1 MKRITTLLI
10 LSFLFG
16 SAFSQMNVNANQKIE
31 QLNKTYLLQQYK
43 KAKKHQ
49 IRNKALTFDNAYY
62 SLKFD
67 TLTSIWDSVSRTTQ
81 YIDYNTNKPNTVK
94 FSLVKE
100 RYNGHFF
107 IKTDSLIAYVDTTE
121 PYKHIIP
128 EDYSIFDTVRV
139 FSYDSANASWILFLK
154 NILRTNTNK
163 VTAYETYFN
172 LAALGVPGGG
182 IVLFNKTDFHYNSS
196 NHLTYWVDKKLNFGT
211 GSFDAEDSVVVTT
224 ASNGYRLI
232 DINYNW
238 SGSSWDPTE
247 KYSYAYNSANMTSK
261 IRQDYYNNTFNNS
274 EKNSY
279 SYNAA
284 GEVLVDSS
292 YTFYTSNQWKIQYHT
307 LNTYTNFS
315 DNLSESIYHYSNN
328 SPYLHSKTDYYYNS
342 SNRRDSVI
350 SQQKNSPSATTH
362 YDEKD
367 IFRYSPFPKGGGT
380 ASSPAAPT
388 NLTVTPSQKS
398 PKATML
404 LSWTDNSNNE
414 LGFIIERSLNNVNW
428 TSIDSTSI
436 DVVIYTDTNV
446 ASNTTYYYR
455 VIAYNAVG
463 SSSYSNTSFG
473 TSLNVGI
480 ETTQKNSFSV
490 YPNPVSSIL
499 KIKEKNSNKLFHL
512 LDLHGKT
519 IKTFQVNGYYEL
531 NLDSL
536 PNGIYFLKS
545 NTEVIKVVKH

>member
-16 SAFSQMNVNANQKIE
+16 SAFSQMNANQKLE
-31 QLNKTYLLQQYK
+31 QLNTANLLQQYK
-43 KAKKHQ
+43 KAKKQ
-49 IRNKALTFDNAYY
+49 QPSYKALSFDNAYY
-62 SLKFD
+62 TLEYD
-67 TLTSIWDSVSRTTQ
+67 TTALLWDSIKRTTQ
-81 YIDYNTNKPNTVK
+81 YVDYNINKPNSVK
-94 FSLVKE
+94 FSLLNE
-100 RYNGHFF
+100 EYNGQFYV
-107 IKTDSLIAYVDTTE
+107 KKDSMVAYIDTTQ
-121 PYKHIIP
+121 PFKHIIH
-128 EDYSIFDTVRV
+128 EDFGTFDSIKM
-139 FSYDSANASWILFLK
+139 FSYDSANASWVLFVKSHLVI
-154 NILRTNTNK
+154 NANK
-163 VTAYETYFN
+163 VTAAETYFN
-172 LAALGVPGGG
+172 LAAFGIPGGT
-182 IVLFNKTDFHYNSS
+182 ITLFNNTDFYYNSS
-196 NHLTYWVDKKLNFGT
+196 NHLTHWVESSLNFGT

-224 ASNGYRLI
+224 ASNGYRLT
-232 DINYNW
+232 DEYYEW
-238 SGSSWDPTE
+238 TGSSWDPTE
-247 KYSYAYNSANMTSK
+247 KYSYTYNLANMTSK

-274 EKNSY
+274 EKNKF

-284 GEVLVDSS
+284 GDVLVDSL
-292 YTFYTSNQWKIQYHT
+292 YTILGSAWKLSGIT
-307 LNTYTNFS
+307 VNTYTSFG
-315 DNLSESIYHYSNN
+315 DNLNKSEYFISNN
-328 SPYLHSKTDYYYNS
+328 NPYLYSKSDYYYNS
-342 SNRRDSVI
+342 NNRRDSVVKQ
-350 SQQKNSPSATTH
+350 SKNIQSPSATLWNN
-362 YDEKD
+362 EKE
-367 IFRYSPFPKGGGT
+367 IYRYSPFPKGGGT
-380 ASSPAAPT
+380 ATSPAAPT
-388 NLTVTPSQKS
+388 NLTVIPSQKS

-480 ETTQKNSFSV
+480 ETIQKNSFSV

-499 KIKEKNSNKLFHL
+499 KIQEKNSNKLFHL
-512 LDLHGKT
+512 LDLNGKT

-531 NLDSL
+531 NLESL
-536 PNGIYFLKS
+536 SNGIYFLKS